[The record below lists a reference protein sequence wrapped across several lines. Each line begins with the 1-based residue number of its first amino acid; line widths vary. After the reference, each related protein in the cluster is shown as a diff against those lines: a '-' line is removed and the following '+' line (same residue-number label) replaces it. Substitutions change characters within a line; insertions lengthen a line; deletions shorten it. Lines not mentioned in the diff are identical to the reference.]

1 MALIMVADD
10 TQDIVE
16 LLKDILTSRGHQVV
30 SVADGVQMIEKAKTW
45 RPQLIIADL
54 MMPGAYGSAAYKT
67 LMDDPLTASIPV
79 IFLTAVPEQQARR
92 VVPPEGPK
100 TKLMFKPVM
109 PHALLSAVNDMLGKA
124 SAAAPS
130 QAPPPAPPPA

>member
-1 MALIMVADD
+1 MVADD

-30 SVADGVQMIEKAKTW
+30 SVPDGVQMIEKAKTW

-54 MMPGAYGSAAYKT
+54 MMPGAYGSAAYKA
-67 LMDDPLTASIPV
+67 LMDDPVTASIPV

-100 TKLMFKPVM
+100 TKHMFKPVM
-109 PHALLSAVNDMLGKA
+109 PHALLAAVNAILGA
-124 SAAAPS
+124 SA
-130 QAPPPAPPPA
+130 APPPAPPQAPPPPPPPA